1 MLEKINNRLDQA
13 IANLDKENM
22 EELFPLI
29 LDDLRYILINLKSE
43 EESLTP
49 GEKFENGAAISKKV
63 TEYLAKLGT
72 VYLKKVYGIDIEVIN
87 CDDYNLSTAGAG
99 YNSKDGKIYYTDFG
113 AILSKQ
119 TDLSFLHT
127 TLHEGRHKMQ
137 HDQYKT
143 DDLLNFEPHMLRI
156 LIENLLEDSMHD
168 NNRQFYQDNYDRL
181 LGENDAE
188 IFSRYEIF
196 NLIRKLMT
204 VYLKETNQTESEIDE
219 ILMLKANHI
228 DYIFKTVL
236 QKENFNINKK
246 VEEELYDSE
255 MISDNYDINGQKV
268 DRLITLDKYI
278 KAHPE
283 YQEEYPVLRLLFN
296 GSTPKTYEEI
306 ISEKEMYKQNRTPE
320 EQEHIDKMYAEIISL
335 NPILALHHALATND
349 IYMLKVYLYNHP
361 TILTEYAD
369 EIQTLRAKYPVL
381 EQIINEINPK
391 NTI

>member
-13 IANLDKENM
+13 IANLDKESM
-22 EELFPLI
+22 EEMFPLI
-29 LDDLRYILINLKSE
+29 LDDLGYILINLKFE
-43 EESLTP
+43 EDSLSP
-49 GEKFENGAAISKKV
+49 VEKFQNGADLTKKV

-72 VYLKKVYGIDIEVIN
+72 VYFKKVYGIDIKVIN
-87 CDDYNLSTAGAG
+87 CDDYGLATAGAG
-99 YNSKDGKIYYTDFG
+99 YSSKDGNIYYTDFG

-137 HDQYKT
+137 HDQYKAE
-143 DDLLNFEPHMLRI
+143 DLLKFEPHMLR
-156 LIENLLEDSMHD
+156 LLKENLLEDSLHE
-168 NNRQFYQDNYDRL
+168 NNRQFYQENYDRL
-181 LGENDAE
+181 FGENDAE
-188 IFSRYEIF
+188 IFARYEIF

-204 VYLKETNQTESEIDE
+204 VYLEEAKQTEREVDE

-228 DYIFKTVL
+228 DFVIKTVL
-236 QKENFNINKK
+236 QKENFNINKD
-246 VEEELYDSE
+246 VERELFAGE
-255 MISDNYDINGQKV
+255 MISDTYDKAGQKV
-268 DRLITLDKYI
+268 DRLIAIDKYM

-306 ISEKEMYKQNRTPE
+306 IADREMYKQNRPQE
-320 EQEHIDKMYAEIISL
+320 EQEHIDKMYSEIISL
-335 NPILALHHALATND
+335 DPILALSHALATND
-349 IYMLKVYLYNHP
+349 IYMLKVYLYHHP

-369 EIQTLRAKYPVL
+369 ELQALRVKYPVL
-381 EQIINEINPK
+381 DQIINEIKPK